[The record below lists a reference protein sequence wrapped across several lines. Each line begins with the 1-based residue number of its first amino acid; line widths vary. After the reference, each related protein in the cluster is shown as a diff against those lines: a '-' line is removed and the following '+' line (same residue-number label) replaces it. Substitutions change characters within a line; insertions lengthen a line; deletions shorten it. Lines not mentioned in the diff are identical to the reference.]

1 MGDVP
6 TGLETVGGERVK
18 IALVSPYDYPY
29 PGGVTEHIAH
39 LDRCFRQWGH
49 QVTILAPSSYDK
61 EDLGDNV
68 VKVSGTVFPL
78 SLSGSKSRITLS
90 PAIYRRVKRLLK
102 RGAFDVVHLHEPM
115 MPALPLVVLR
125 HSHAVNVGTF
135 HAYREAGHF
144 GYSYARHLLQP
155 FFDKLDA
162 RIAVSE
168 AARDVV
174 SQYFPAEYRVIPN
187 GIDIGSF
194 GSPEVQPLPRYA
206 DGAPTILFLGR
217 LDKRKGFEHLL
228 RAFPSVLRQCPD
240 ARLIVAG
247 GYTAEEKEPY
257 ERYVR
262 QHGLHGVEFVGY
274 ISAQDKPRYY
284 RSCDVFCAPS
294 TGFESFG
301 IVLLE
306 AMASGKP
313 IVASDIVGYRA
324 VLQEGKQG
332 LLVKPEDERALAAA
346 LAHLLQ
352 HRELGQAMGQAGQQT
367 ARAYAWDSIATRVME
382 IYEAAI
388 RHKYALRE
396 ATC

>member
-1 MGDVP
+1 M
-6 TGLETVGGERVK
+6 K

-39 LDRCFRQWGH
+39 LDKCFQRWGH
-49 QVTILAPSSYDK
+49 QVTILAPSSYGA
-61 EDLGDNV
+61 EALGDNV
-68 VKVSGTVFPL
+68 VKVSSSVLPL
-78 SLSGSKSRITLS
+78 SVSGSKSRITVS
-90 PAIYRRVKRLLK
+90 PAIYIRVKRALK
-102 RGAFDVVHLHEPM
+102 KYQFDVVHLHEPM

-125 HSHAVNVGTF
+125 HSHAANVGTF
-135 HAYREAGHF
+135 HAYREANHF
-144 GYSYARHLLQP
+144 AYSHTRHLLQP

-168 AARDVV
+168 AAREVV
-174 SQYFPAEYRVIPN
+174 AQYFPADYQIIPN
-187 GIDIGSF
+187 GIDVSAYG
-194 GSPEVQPLPRYA
+194 PAAEPLPAYA

-217 LDKRKGFEHLL
+217 LDKRKGFEYLL
-228 RAFPSVLRQCPD
+228 RAFPGILEQFPN

-257 ERYVR
+257 ERYAR
-262 QHGLHGVEFVGY
+262 QLGLKGVHFVGY

-313 IVASDIVGYRA
+313 IVASDIVGYRS
-324 VLQEGKQG
+324 VLEEGKQG
-332 LLVKPEDERALAAA
+332 FLVKPEDEHALAAA
-346 LAHLLQ
+346 LVSLLQ
-352 HRELGQAMGQAGQQT
+352 RRELAQAMGEAGRQT
-367 ARAYAWDSIATRVME
+367 ARKYAWDTIAAEVMAC
-382 IYEAAI
+382 YEEAI
-388 RHKYALRE
+388 RHHKTSRE
-396 ATC
+396 RPRAE